1 MSEIRLLFIAAN
13 QSDPQWIRLSLDE
26 ESRQIEQKIA
36 LAQARDRFVIKKL
49 LNARRNDL
57 QQELQ
62 NFNPHIVH
70 FSGHGGDEGQLYFL
84 LEDGKPHPVKVSA
97 IKRLFTA
104 LKDDPIVPCALRL
117 VVLNACYSEALATAV
132 VGNIDCA
139 IGMSRE
145 IGDEAAVAFSAAFY
159 STIAGKRPVKT
170 AFDFGLAAVDSFDLG
185 DLDEADAFKLFT
197 REGVDAKTLV
207 LVNPDALPDPPA
219 ADAAQPAPGAP
230 NNAGVDRAALVAML
244 NRMLPAQ
251 LTYLTTLLNVPGP
264 FQAGFGAPLAMQ
276 VNALVGWAEAPGGCG
291 LVKVKAALDDLIN
304 PR

>member
-13 QSDPQWIRLSLDE
+13 QSDPQRDRLSLEE

-49 LNARRNDL
+49 LNARWNDL

-70 FSGHGGDEGQLYFL
+70 FSGHGEDDGQLYFL
-84 LEDGKPHPVKVSA
+84 LDDGQPHPVRVSA
-97 IKRLFTA
+97 IRRLFTA
-104 LKDDPIVPCALRL
+104 LKDDPTVPCALRL
-117 VVLNACYSEALATAV
+117 VVFNACYSEAQATAV
-132 VGNIDCA
+132 VGNIDFA

-145 IGDEAAVAFSAAFY
+145 IGDNVAVAFSAAFY
-159 STIAGKRPVKT
+159 TSIAGKRPVKT
-170 AFDFGLAAVDSFDLG
+170 AFDFGLAAVDAFDLG
-185 DLDEADAFKLFT
+185 DLDEAKAFELFS
-197 REGVDAKTLV
+197 REGVDAKTIV
-207 LVNPDALPDPPA
+207 LVNPDVLPDPP
-219 ADAAQPAPGAP
+219 AAQPAPGAP